1 MDKRYNPIPIPEQLA
16 LRRQAIEDVLA
27 NPQWPLAQVVHH
39 LRTTLRLTAP
49 ELAGLAKVSTR
60 TLHEIESGRSAG
72 TVQTLDSLLGVVGLR
87 LGAQRVHK
95 EEAAMSG
102 A

>member
-1 MDKRYNPIPIPEQLA
+1 MDKRFKPIPIQEQLV
-16 LRRQAIEDVLA
+16 LRRQAIDDVLA
-27 NPQWPLAQVVHH
+27 NPQWALAEVVHH

-49 ELAGLAKVSTR
+49 ELARLAKVSTR

-95 EEAAMSG
+95 GDAAI
-102 A
+102 

>member
-1 MDKRYNPIPIPEQLA
+1 MDKRYNPIPISEQLA
-16 LRRQAIEDVLA
+16 LRLQAIEDVLA
-27 NPQWPLAQVVHH
+27 NPQWRLAEVVHH

-49 ELAGLAKVSTR
+49 ELATLAKVSTR
-60 TLHEIESGRSAG
+60 TLHEIESGRSSG

-95 EEAAMSG
+95 VDVS
-102 A
+102 